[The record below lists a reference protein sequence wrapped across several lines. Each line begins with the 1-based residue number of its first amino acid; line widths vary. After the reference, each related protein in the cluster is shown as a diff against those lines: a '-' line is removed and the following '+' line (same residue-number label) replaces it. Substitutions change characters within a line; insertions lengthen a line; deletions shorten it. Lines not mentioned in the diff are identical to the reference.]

1 MGRVQIQAG
10 PKPRPKRKALD
21 TGIVVPTSGV
31 VDQGVVG
38 GRSPSSIETPATVS
52 GTPVAATAF
61 RAASSLMSPGQR
73 EEVSKT
79 GKPSPL
85 HMPANPL
92 DVPQTFPGPRT
103 PRRQQATSATGTS
116 TASSSSLSYV
126 EGLSAGME
134 FREGLPETV
143 LGSGGGNTAASGRGR
158 KRAAEP
164 SEPKNLRPRRVK
176 AKTSA

>member
-1 MGRVQIQAG
+1 MGRGQVAAG

-21 TGIVVPTSGV
+21 TGVVVKSSGV

-38 GRSPSSIETPATVS
+38 GRSPSSTQAPATVS
-52 GTPVAATAF
+52 DTTPGPTTF
-61 RAASSLMSPGQR
+61 RAASSLLSPAQR
-73 EEVSKT
+73 EEVGKT
-79 GKPSPL
+79 GKLSTL
-85 HMPANPL
+85 RMRANPL
-92 DVPQTFPGPRT
+92 DVPQTFPGPTT
-103 PRRQQATSATGTS
+103 PRPQQGNSGTRTG
-116 TASSSSLSYV
+116 TASSSSMSYV

-134 FREGLPETV
+134 FHGGLPETLSG
-143 LGSGGGNTAASGRGR
+143 LGDGNTAASGRGK